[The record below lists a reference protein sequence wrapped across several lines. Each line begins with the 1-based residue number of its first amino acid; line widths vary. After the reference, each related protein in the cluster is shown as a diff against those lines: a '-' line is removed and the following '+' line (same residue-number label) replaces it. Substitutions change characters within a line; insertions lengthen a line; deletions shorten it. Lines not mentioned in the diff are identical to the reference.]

1 MRVATWIAATVIGA
15 GAVATTSFG
24 QRAAADDMISFN
36 YGMPTA
42 SYIQAYVAQ
51 DLGLFEKNGL
61 KPTFFSFQ
69 SGAPL
74 LAGLKSGSL
83 DVVTT
88 GLASVFALGQNIP
101 VKFLL
106 YMGDAALSEGLVV
119 RREAGIGSV
128 KDLAKAKHVASAV
141 GTCAQISLY
150 WAAKAA
156 GTEYSKL
163 STVNIAPPLYRNA
176 FLSGSI
182 DAGIAWAPYSLQL
195 VDSNV
200 ALVGFDPE
208 WVPGGG
214 TCPETTLASEAALK
228 AKPKLAERLVKV
240 QADALEAIEKNP
252 QVAVDALAKR
262 LSISPEIARQ
272 VFDLYFKNAPTLE
285 SQVDPKSRYA
295 LVGDGGLFG
304 QLKLASETYVALG
317 VLKEPISEKQLRN
330 AIDPQY
336 LKAYVENKKK

>member
-1 MRVATWIAATVIGA
+1 MRVVKWIAAIMI
-15 GAVATTSFG
+15 VAATSG
-24 QRAAADDMISFN
+24 QRAAAQDVISFN

-42 SYIQAYVAQ
+42 SYITVFVAQ
-51 DLGLFEKNGL
+51 DLGLFEKHGL

-101 VKFLL
+101 VKFLI
-106 YMGDAALSEGLVV
+106 YTGDAAQSEGLVV
-119 RREAGIGSV
+119 RRGSGIESV

-156 GTEYSKL
+156 GSDYSKL

-176 FLSGSI
+176 FMSGSI
-182 DAGIAWAPYSLQL
+182 DAGIAWSPYSLQL

-200 ALVGFDPE
+200 ALVGYDPE

-214 TCPETTLASEAALK
+214 SCPATTLISEAALK
-228 AKPKLAERLVKV
+228 AHPKLAERLVRV
-240 QADALEAIEKNP
+240 HAAALEAIRKDPE
-252 QVAVDALAKR
+252 VAVSALAKR
-262 LSISPEIARQ
+262 LSVSPEIARQ
-272 VFDLYFKNAPTLE
+272 VVNLYLKNPPTLE
-285 SQVDPKSRYA
+285 SQIDPKSRYA

-317 VLKEPISEKQLRN
+317 VLKEPIPEKQLRD

-336 LKAYVENKKK
+336 IKAYVEKEKK

>member
-1 MRVATWIAATVIGA
+1 MRVARRKAAAVMGAGVIAAA
-15 GAVATTSFG
+15 SFC
-24 QRAAADDMISFN
+24 QCAMAADMISFN

-42 SYIQAYVAQ
+42 SYIQVYVAQ

-88 GLASVFALGQNIP
+88 GLASEFALGQNIP
-101 VKFLL
+101 VKFLI
-106 YMGDAALSEGLVV
+106 YMGDAAQSEGLVV
-119 RREAGIGSV
+119 RRGAGINSV
-128 KDLAKAKHVASAV
+128 KDLAKAKHVASPV

-156 GTEYSKL
+156 GVEYSKL
-163 STVNIAPPLYRNA
+163 SKINIAPPLYRNA
-176 FLSGSI
+176 FMSGSI

-195 VDSNV
+195 EDSKV
-200 ALVGFDPE
+200 ALVGFDPK

-214 TCPETTLASEAALK
+214 SCPETTLASEAALK

-240 QADALEAIEKNP
+240 QADALEAIKKNP
-252 QVAVDALAKR
+252 QVAVDALVKR
-262 LSISPEIARQ
+262 LSVSPKIARQ
-272 VFDLYFKNAPTLE
+272 VFDLYFKNPATLE
-285 SQVDPKSRYA
+285 SQIDPKSRYA
-295 LVGDGGLFG
+295 LVGDGGLFA
-304 QLKLASETYVALG
+304 QLKLATQTYVALG
-317 VLKEPISEKQLRN
+317 VEKEPISDKQLHD

-336 LKAYVENKKK
+336 LKAYLEKK

>member
-1 MRVATWIAATVIGA
+1 MRSAKRKAAVVMAGVIATASFCRSAMAA
-15 GAVATTSFG
+15 
-24 QRAAADDMISFN
+24 DMISFN

-42 SYIQAYVAQ
+42 SYTEAYVAE
-51 DLGLFEKNGL
+51 DLGLFKKNGL
-61 KPTFFSFQ
+61 KPTFYFFQ

-101 VKFLL
+101 VKFLF
-106 YMGDAALSEGLVV
+106 YMGDAAQSEGLVV
-119 RREAGIGSV
+119 RRGIGINSV
-128 KDLAKAKHVASAV
+128 KDLAKAKHVASPV

-156 GTEYSKL
+156 GIEYNKL
-163 STVNIAPPLYRNA
+163 STINIAPPLYRNA
-176 FLSGSI
+176 FMSGSI

-195 VDSNV
+195 VSSKV
-200 ALVGFDPE
+200 ALVGFDPK

-214 TCPETTLASEAALK
+214 TCPEMTLASDAALK

-240 QADALEAIEKNP
+240 QAEALEAIKKNP
-252 QVAVDALAKR
+252 QVGVDALAKR
-262 LSISPEIARQ
+262 LSISPKIARQ
-272 VFDLYFKNAPTLE
+272 VFDLYFKNPPTLE
-285 SQVDPKSRYA
+285 SQIDPKSRYA
-295 LVGDGGLFG
+295 LVGDGGLFA

-317 VLKEPISEKQLRN
+317 VQKKPISAKQLHD

-336 LKAYVENKKK
+336 VQAYLGKK

>member
-1 MRVATWIAATVIGA
+1 MKITTLIRTAMLTTALLATVGA
-15 GAVATTSFG
+15 PARS
-24 QRAAADDMISFN
+24 AADEVISFN
-36 YGMPTA
+36 YGIPTG
-42 SYIQAYVAQ
+42 SYTPLYVAE
-51 DLGLFEKNGL
+51 DLGLFEKHKL

-106 YMGDAALSEGLVV
+106 YMGDAAKAEGLVT
-119 RREAGIGSV
+119 RKGAGINSV
-128 KDLAKAKHVASAV
+128 KDLGKAKQVAAAV
-141 GTCAQISLY
+141 GTCAQISMY

-176 FLSGSI
+176 FISGSI
-182 DAGIAWAPYSLQL
+182 DAGIAWAPYSIQL
-195 VDSNV
+195 AEQGDQ
-200 ALVGFDPE
+200 LVGFDPE

-228 AKPKLAERLVKV
+228 TKPDLPRRLVAV
-240 QADALEAIEKNP
+240 HAEALAAIEKNP
-252 QVAVDALAKR
+252 QVGVNALSKR
-262 LSISPEIARQ
+262 LSITPEIAKK
-272 VFDLYFKNAPTLE
+272 VIDLYFKDSPALAK
-285 SQVDPKSRYA
+285 QIDPASRYS
-295 LVGDGGLFG
+295 LVGDKGLFA

-317 VLKEPISEKQLRN
+317 VLKEPVPEAKLRD

-336 LKAYVENKKK
+336 VKAHLGK

>member
-1 MRVATWIAATVIGA
+1 MKVAKWIAT
-15 GAVATTSFG
+15 AVMSVGVLATTSIG
-24 QRAAADDMISFN
+24 QRAVADDVISFN

-42 SYIQAYVAQ
+42 SYIQVYVAQ

-101 VKFLL
+101 VKYVL
-106 YMGDAALSEGLVV
+106 YMGDAAQSEGLLV
-119 RREAGIGSV
+119 RRGTGIESV
-128 KDLAKAKHVASAV
+128 KDLGKAKHVASAI

-156 GTEYSKL
+156 GTEYNKL

-176 FLSGSI
+176 LLSGSI

-195 VDSNV
+195 VDQSV

-214 TCPETTLASEAALK
+214 TCPETTLATEVALK

-240 QADALEAIEKNP
+240 QAEALAAIKKNP

-262 LSISPEIARQ
+262 LSIPPELSKQ
-272 VFDLYFKNAPTLE
+272 VYELYFKNPPTLE
-285 SQVDPKSRYA
+285 SQIDPKSRYS
-295 LVGDGGLFG
+295 LVGEGGLFA

-317 VLKEPISEKQLRN
+317 VLKEPIPDGQLRD

-336 LKAYVENKKK
+336 LKAYVEKNK

>member
-1 MRVATWIAATVIGA
+1 MRVVKWIAAIMI
-15 GAVATTSFG
+15 VAATSG
-24 QRAAADDMISFN
+24 QRAAAQDVISFN

-42 SYIQAYVAQ
+42 SYITVFVAQ
-51 DLGLFEKNGL
+51 DLGLFEKHGL

-101 VKFLL
+101 VKFLIYL
-106 YMGDAALSEGLVV
+106 DDGAQSEGLVV
-119 RREAGIGSV
+119 RRGSGIESV

-156 GTEYSKL
+156 GSDYSKL

-176 FLSGSI
+176 FMSGSI
-182 DAGIAWAPYSLQL
+182 DAGIAWSPYSLQL

-200 ALVGFDPE
+200 ALVGYDPE

-214 TCPETTLASEAALK
+214 SCPATTLISEAALK
-228 AKPKLAERLVKV
+228 AHPKLAERLVRV
-240 QADALEAIEKNP
+240 HAAALEAIRKDPE
-252 QVAVDALAKR
+252 VAVSALAKR
-262 LSISPEIARQ
+262 LSVSPEIARQ
-272 VFDLYFKNAPTLE
+272 VVNLYLKNPPTLE
-285 SQVDPKSRYA
+285 SQIDPKSRYA

-317 VLKEPISEKQLRN
+317 VLKEPIPEKQLRD

-336 LKAYVENKKK
+336 IKAYVEKEKK